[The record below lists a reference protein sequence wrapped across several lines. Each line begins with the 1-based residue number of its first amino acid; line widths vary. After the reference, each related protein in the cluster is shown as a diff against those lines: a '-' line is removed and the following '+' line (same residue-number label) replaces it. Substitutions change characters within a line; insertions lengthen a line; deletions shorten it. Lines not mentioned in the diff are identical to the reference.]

1 LPFTHALRMLYSC
14 FTHAV
19 GRRFTQRMH
28 SAPPRC
34 CMRCAC
40 FTLLSMRDAC
50 FTHPV
55 RMLYSCRATLR
66 DSRSLLMRYACV
78 AHALLMLYSCRATLR
93 DSRAALRRAVVVEG
107 IPSDPYG
114 HSISASGGPS
124 SSRRRSG
131 SAGRD
136 ARDLSRSRY
145 VGQAC
150 LEQARGSP
158 KKWEWQCVPSI
169 LGTGGMKNSRKRLAL
184 LGQKC
189 LLC

>member
-1 LPFTHALRMLYSC
+1 MRYACFTHALRMLYSC

-34 CMRCAC
+34 CMRYSC
-40 FTLLSMRDAC
+40 FTFLSMRYAC
-50 FTHPV
+50 FTHAV
-55 RMLYSCRATLR
+55 R
-66 DSRSLLMRYACV
+66 
-78 AHALLMLYSCRATLR
+78 MLYSCRATLR

-114 HSISASGGPS
+114 HHSISASGGPG

-150 LEQARGSP
+150 REQARGSP
-158 KKWEWQCVPSI
+158 TKWEWQGVPSI
-169 LGTGGMKNSRKRLAL
+169 LGTGGMKNSRKRLVL
-184 LGQKC
+184 LVQKF